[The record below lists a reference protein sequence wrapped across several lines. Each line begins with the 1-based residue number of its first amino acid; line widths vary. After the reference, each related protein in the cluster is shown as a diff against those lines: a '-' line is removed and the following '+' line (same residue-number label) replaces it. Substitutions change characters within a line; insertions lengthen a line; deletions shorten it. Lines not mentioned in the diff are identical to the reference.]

1 MKKLEKKS
9 QAQRIKERIDE
20 LHERGSGDFQGLLR
34 QVRKKQKKLEL
45 NLPQLVFSLAKQL
58 EAYLEWGRGTGKT
71 TALGY
76 RVTDIVRQMPRSTG
90 LFIGPSYQYILTRII
105 PSFVQGL
112 EMFGLYENLHYF
124 IGRQP
129 PVKWRRAWPSAFQP
143 PKRHD
148 KYITFFTGMGIHL
161 ISHDVKGDGRGLN
174 TDWIIGDEAA
184 LLAKSKLQENTDPTL
199 RGTNVHAF
207 KNKPLFGSKLYVS
220 STPLTPEGEWFVGQ
234 EEQAMKHPDKIA
246 FISATCEHNKH
257 NLREGYLEDAERN
270 AYAQWVYLAEY
281 KNKRPAFSK
290 GGFYGLLSEQHY
302 YSNYDYQY
310 YVHVGQEADCRG
322 DADLVKG
329 VPLVLGMDFG
339 AAINSLTISQYL
351 KSINEHRTINS
362 MYVLGADKKMQDDLM
377 EDFCHYYRHHNC
389 KELEL
394 WYDNTGN
401 NKTGNTKKTRA
412 EQAASILRRNG
423 WTVSLMTKGNTNPEH
438 AKKHML
444 WESILKEH
452 TPGLPRFRMNMYNCK
467 ELKISMTNAKTKQ
480 GRNGEIKKDKSSEN
494 SRTILRQHAT
504 DLSDAM
510 DAVIYG
516 RYYSIFRYG
525 QSTIP
530 SGY

>member
-1 MKKLEKKS
+1 MKKSKKKT
-9 QAQRIKERIDE
+9 QAERIKAKIAE
-20 LHERGSGDFQGLLR
+20 LHERESGDYQSLLR
-34 QVRKKQKKLEL
+34 QVRKKQKKIQL
-45 NLPQLVFSLAKQL
+45 NLPQLVFALTNQP
-58 EAYLEWGRGTGKT
+58 ETYLEWGRGTGKT
-71 TALGY
+71 TALGQ
-76 RVTDIVRQMPRSTG
+76 RVTNLVGQMPRSTG

-129 PVKWRRAWPSAFQP
+129 PVRWRKAWPSAFQP

-148 KYITFFTGMGIHL
+148 KYITFFNGTGIHL

-184 LLAKSKLQENTDPTL
+184 LLAKNKLQENTDPTL

-207 KNKPLFGSKLYVS
+207 RKQSLFGSKLYVS
-220 STPLTPEGEWFVGQ
+220 STPLTPGGEWFVNQ
-234 EEQAMKHPDKIA
+234 EEIAVKHPDKVA

-270 AYAQWVYLAEY
+270 AYAKWVYLAEY
-281 KNKRPAFSK
+281 KNVRPTFSK
-290 GGFYGLLSEQHY
+290 GGFYGLLSDEHW

-310 YVHVGQEADCRG
+310 YVKVGQEADCRG

-329 VPLVLGMDFG
+329 VPLILGMDFG
-339 AAINSLTISQYL
+339 AAINCLTISQYL
-351 KSINEHRTINS
+351 KSINEHRCIKS
-362 MYVLGADKKMQDDLM
+362 MYVLGSDQKIQDDLIQ
-377 EDFCHYYRHHNC
+377 EFCDYYCHHDA
-389 KELEL
+389 KTVEL

-412 EQAASILRRNG
+412 EQAAGILRKNG

-444 WESILKEH
+444 WEAIFREDN
-452 TPGLPRFRMNMYNCK
+452 PQLPAFRMNQYNCK
-467 ELKISMTNAKTKQ
+467 ELKISMVNAKTKQ
-480 GRNGEIKKDKSSEN
+480 GRNGEVKKDKSSEQ
-494 SRTILRQHAT
+494 SKTILRQHAT

-510 DAVIYG
+510 DAVMYG
-516 RYYSIFRYG
+516 RYYDVFRFGQASI
-525 QSTIP
+525 P
-530 SGY
+530 AGY

>member
-1 MKKLEKKS
+1 MKKSKKKP
-9 QAQRIKERIDE
+9 QAQLIKDKIDE
-20 LHERGSGDFQGLLR
+20 LHQRESGDYQTLLR
-34 QVRKKQKKLEL
+34 QVGNKQKKIEL
-45 NLPQLVFSLAKQL
+45 NLPQIVFSMTQQL

-71 TALGY
+71 TALGQ
-76 RVTDIVRQMPRSTG
+76 RVTTIVGQMPRSTG

-105 PSFVQGL
+105 PSFIQGM

-129 PVKWRRAWPSAFQP
+129 PVKWRKAWPSAFQP

-148 KYITFFTGMGIHL
+148 RYITFFNGVGIHL

-184 LLAKSKLQENTDPTL
+184 LLAKNKLQENTDPTL

-207 KNKPLFGSKLYVS
+207 KDKSLFGSKLYVS
-220 STPLTPEGEWFVGQ
+220 STPLTPEGEWFVQQ
-234 EEQAMKHPDKIA
+234 EETAMKEPDKVA

-257 NLREGYLEDAERN
+257 NLREGYLEDARRN
-270 AYAQWVYLAEY
+270 AYAKWVYLAEY

-290 GGFYGLLSEQHY
+290 GGFYGLLSEHHY
-302 YSNYDYQY
+302 YSNYNYQH
-310 YVHVGQEADCRG
+310 YVRVGQEEDCRG

-329 VPLVLGMDFG
+329 HPLILGMDFG

-351 KSINEHRTINS
+351 KSINEHRSIKS
-362 MYVLGADKKMQDDLM
+362 MYVLGADQKMQDDLIQ
-377 EDFCHYYRHHNC
+377 DFCDYYQHHNC
-389 KELEL
+389 KDVEL

-401 NKTGNTKKTRA
+401 NRTGNTKKTRA
-412 EQAASILRRNG
+412 EQAAGILRRNG
-423 WTVSLMTKGNTNPEH
+423 WKVSLMTKGNTNPEH

-444 WESILKEH
+444 WEAILKEDNRQ
-452 TPGLPRFRMNMYNCK
+452 LPRFRMNMYNCK

-480 GRNGEIKKDKSSEN
+480 GRHGEIKKDKSSE
-494 SRTILRQHAT
+494 SSKTIPRQHAT
-504 DLSDAM
+504 DLSDAL

-516 RYYSIFRYG
+516 RYYDIYRFGRA
-525 QSTIP
+525 TIP
-530 SGY
+530 TSY